1 LIRYNIVHGDK
12 TTAGGTAIASSNS
25 CLNMDKALVMLGD
38 YADCPKCNSKGR
50 IVGDGPRRPTKI
62 MGRQPAL
69 SDDLCMC
76 RCEDKPRLVHS
87 LSDMWETVDSDDAGK
102 GSGQSSG
109 AKDCATSGAAES
121 AVGRRFQFV
130 HSETQEPLANRK
142 YIATVDG
149 QTREGVTD
157 GNGFADIDA
166 RPGSDIQAHLVF
178 RAPTGD
184 LKPQQG

>member
-1 LIRYNIVHGDK
+1 MTRERVLASHLAPK
-12 TTAGGTAIASSNS
+12 T
-25 CLNMDKALVMLGD
+25 V
-38 YADCPKCNSKGR
+38 
-50 IVGDGPRRPTKI
+50 
-62 MGRQPAL
+62 QPAEPPSL
-69 SDDLCMC
+69 
-76 RCEDKPRLVHS
+76 RLGGVF
-87 LSDMWETVDSDDAGK
+87 
-102 GSGQSSG
+102 SSST
-109 AKDCATSGAAES
+109 A
-121 AVGRRFQFV
+121 
-130 HSETQEPLANRK
+130 PLANRK